1 MEHNQSVEFNEN
13 KKSLSHTKFGKFNN
27 DLFFLVWMIN
37 NILLKRKRMKP
48 EKMGSIQE
56 QHNT

>member
-13 KKSLSHTKFGKFNN
+13 NGKFNN

-56 QHNT
+56 QHNN